1 MSRLELEL
9 TARSSGLTDST
20 VYSVHIRRRARNG
33 AEIIW
38 FSESSLYT
46 YVQQIAIEMVLR
58 SVSH

>member
-9 TARSSGLTDST
+9 TARASGLTDST
-20 VYSVHIRRRARNG
+20 IYRVLIRRRARNG

-46 YVQQIAIEMVLR
+46 YVQQTAIEMVLR

>member
-9 TARSSGLTDST
+9 IARASGLTDST
-20 VYSVHIRRRARNG
+20 LYGVLIRRRPRNG

-46 YVQQIAIEMVLR
+46 YVRQTAVEMVLR
-58 SVSH
+58 